1 VYLVNSEDEEEE
13 EEEEEEN
20 SSNDGDFSIHSK
32 PGKKNCTPTTR
43 ARKQEVENDERLE
56 ERKRQKIVK
65 EDAAMKVNDLQVEKM
80 DKMIEML
87 ADYKKD
93 TSFIVTKMNMLGAN
107 IGELPSEKNE
117 IKLLEELD
125 ALDALQESTLVNAT
139 STRVQPPKQPSNQ
152 AQPPNSLKKTG
163 EDEFEI
169 ETNSKTIAPVVD
181 TIYVAKD
188 KTITDMVST
197 IKETEKNAVVQL
209 TGEDLRISRLSEE
222 ELGKESL
229 AFMNEGRFEEAKYL
243 YERHRK
249 LKQK

>member
-1 VYLVNSEDEEEE
+1 MYLVNSEDEEEE
-13 EEEEEEN
+13 EEQGEISSSESNFTLHSETREKNN
-20 SSNDGDFSIHSK
+20 S
-32 PGKKNCTPTTR
+32 PTTR
-43 ARKQEVENDERLE
+43 ARKREVEKDERLE
-56 ERKRQKIVK
+56 ERKRQKKVK
-65 EDAAMKVNDLQVEKM
+65 EDAAIKMIGLHEEKM
-80 DKMIEML
+80 NKMIEML
-87 ADYKKD
+87 STYKND

-107 IGELPSEKNE
+107 IDELPSEKNE
-117 IKLLEELD
+117 KKLLDELD
-125 ALDALQESTLVNAT
+125 ALDQLQESTLVNAT
-139 STRVQPPKQPSNQ
+139 STRAQPPKEPSNQ

-163 EDEFEI
+163 EDEFEK

-229 AFMNEGRFEEAKYL
+229 AFMNEGRFEEAKNL

>member
-1 VYLVNSEDEEEE
+1 VYLVNSEDEEE

-32 PGKKNCTPTTR
+32 PGKKNNTPTTR
-43 ARKQEVENDERLE
+43 ARKRDVEDDEKHE
-56 ERKRQKIVK
+56 ERKRRKKVR
-65 EDAAMKVNDLQVEKM
+65 EDAAMKVNEIQVEKM
-80 DKMIEML
+80 NKMIEML
-87 ADYKKD
+87 ENYKKD
-93 TSFIVTKMNMLGAN
+93 TSFILTKMNMLGAN
-107 IGELPSEKNE
+107 IDELPSEKNE
-117 IKLLEELD
+117 KKLLDELD
-125 ALDALQESTLVNAT
+125 ALDQLQESTLVNAT
-139 STRVQPPKQPSNQ
+139 STWAQPPKEPSNQ
-152 AQPPNSLKKTG
+152 AQPPNSLEKTG
-163 EDEFEI
+163 EDEFEK

-197 IKETEKNAVVQL
+197 IKETEENAVVQL

-229 AFMNEGRFEEAKYL
+229 AFMNEGRFEEAKNL